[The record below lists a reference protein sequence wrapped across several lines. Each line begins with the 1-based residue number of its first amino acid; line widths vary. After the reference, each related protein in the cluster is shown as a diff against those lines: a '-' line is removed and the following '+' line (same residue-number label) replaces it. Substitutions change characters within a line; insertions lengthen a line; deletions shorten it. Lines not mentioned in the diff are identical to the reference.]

1 MIRHAVY
8 CRLRADV
15 SEAEV
20 ADVMQALSDL
30 RDVIDGMTGFEWGPN
45 RDFEGKSAGFDV
57 GFVCTFEDAAAHARY
72 LPHPDHKAAGARLL
86 ALCDGGADGIMV
98 FDLEV

>member
-20 ADVMQALSDL
+20 AGVMRALGDL
-30 RDVIDGMTGFEWGPN
+30 RDAIEGMTGFEWGPN
-45 RDFEGKSAGFDV
+45 RDFEGKSAGFDI
-57 GFVCTFEDAAAHARY
+57 GFVCTFADTEDHARY
-72 LPHPDHKAAGARLL
+72 LGHPDHKAAGARLV
-86 ALCDGGADGIMV
+86 ALCEGGADGIMV